1 MKKLISSSFKRNLF
15 ENSVLLHWTQQRLLD
30 LAADLQGTQQQSIT
44 WLSVVVIPIVFIANL
59 HMGKEVEQQGSV
71 LLVGYHSA
79 LRVTKIVLKN
89 IIIEISS
96 VTEN

>member
-1 MKKLISSSFKRNLF
+1 MKKLICNSFDRNLF

-30 LAADLQGTQQQSIT
+30 LGADLQGTQQQSIT
-44 WLSVVVIPIVFIANL
+44 WLSVVVIPIVFIPNL
-59 HMGKEVEQQGSV
+59 HMAKEVEQQGSV
-71 LLVGYHSA
+71 LLVGYRSA